1 MPHQSLKLIPGVDQ
15 NRTPALNEAAIS
27 ESNLIRF
34 VPDRQGVGLVQKIGG
49 WSLFPNNTTP
59 AASAKI
65 RALWAW
71 ADTNSINHLAYGTE
85 NNTISGQSSLVV
97 FDYDSLNPGSSSQ
110 QDITPQSAS
119 SPAQAINITATVNSN
134 VFTITDTT
142 STGITNDDSVVI
154 LTPISV
160 GGVILSGSYQ
170 CYAVSNTQY
179 QIYATDNVG
188 EPAYAIY
195 SSYPS
200 VTNAVGSGTQVTF
213 TLGDASYFPAGAT
226 VTVAG
231 MNPAGYD
238 GTYTVVSSSAGSFVV
253 ASAVVTAFV
262 SGGTATAT
270 GYGQVPIFTTTQGSA
285 TLSVNL
291 PNHNYV
297 AGDTFAVLVSTPL
310 TSSVA
315 TTGASGTGT
324 TATITFGGGGTYTV
338 GSTIVVAGVTPA
350 GYNGTQIV
358 TASTAGSVSFASA
371 ATGAMTVAG
380 TISATGPTLYGNY
393 IVQDPTAI
401 DTFSITVQSSLTF
414 QTSVTLNN
422 NTAYY
427 QYNVGYGPPVAAT
440 GYGVGGY
447 GAGGYGTGSPI
458 VSSGGTPI
466 SSDDWTLDN
475 WGETLISCS
484 YNGKIYEWNP
494 STNAITATAIPS
506 APTVNHGAFVAMP
519 QRQIVAWGSTF
530 TGIHDPLLIRWCD
543 VNNYDSWIASI
554 TNQAGSYRIPKG
566 SRIVQCIQGPQQGLI
581 WTDLGVWAMQYVG
594 PPYVYQFNEL
604 GTGCGLIGRKAAAS
618 MSGTVY
624 WMGQS
629 QFFRLGASGPEP
641 IKCPVWDVIFQD
653 IDMDNVDKIRIAP
666 NSRFGEITWYYPT
679 LSNGGEVSRYVKYN
693 TLLDQWDF
701 GSLGRTAW
709 INDSVLGPPIGAG
722 TNNFIYQHET
732 STDAAGAN
740 GAATAINAVFQTGYF
755 ALSEA
760 DIKMFVDQIWPDM
773 KWGYYDGSQNA
784 TIQMTLYAT
793 DYAGQTPIAYG
804 PYTMTQ
810 NTTFI
815 TPRMRGRLVSI
826 KIESN
831 DVGSWW
837 RIGNIR
843 YRLQPDGK
851 Y

>member
-15 NRTPALNEAAIS
+15 NKTPALNEAAIS

-34 VPDRQGVGLVQKIGG
+34 VPDRQGIGLVQKIGG
-49 WSLFPNNTTP
+49 WTLFPNNNAA

-85 NNTISGQSSLVV
+85 DNPSTGQTSLVV
-97 FDYDSLNPGSSSQ
+97 YDYDSADPSSSTARN
-110 QDITPQSAS
+110 ITPRFED
-119 SPAQAINITATVNSN
+119 SPAETVDIVSTVNSN
-134 VFTITDTT
+134 IFTITDTT
-142 STGITNDDSVVI
+142 TTGITNDDSVVI

-160 GGVILSGSYQ
+160 GGVILFGSYQ
-170 CYAVSNTQY
+170 CYAVSNTEY
-179 QIYATDNVG
+179 QILATDSIGN
-188 EPAYAIY
+188 PAYALY
-195 SSYPS
+195 SSYPNI
-200 VTNAVGSGTQVTF
+200 TNAVGSGTEVTF
-213 TLGDASYFPAGAT
+213 TLDDASYFPIGAT

-238 GTYTVVSSSAGSFVV
+238 GTYTVTASSPGEFVV
-253 ASAVVTAFV
+253 ASTTVTAFV

-270 GYGQVPIFTTTQGSA
+270 GYGVVPIFTTTEGQSA
-285 TLSVNL
+285 VEVEL
-291 PNHNYV
+291 PNH
-297 AGDTFAVLVSTPL
+297 GFIEGSTFSVLVSTPL

-324 TATITFGGGGTYTV
+324 TATLTYSGGGTYTV
-338 GSTIVVAGVTPA
+338 GSTIVVAGVTPS
-350 GYNGTQIV
+350 GYNGTYTV
-358 TASTAGSVSFASA
+358 TSSSAGSVSYASA
-371 ATGAMTVAG
+371 TTGAMTVAG
-380 TISATGPTLYGNY
+380 TISATGPTLFGNY
-393 IVQDPTAI
+393 IVQDPITI
-401 DTFSITVQSSLTF
+401 DTFTITAQSSLNFDAT
-414 QTSVTLNN
+414 VTMNGGD
-422 NTAYY
+422 AYY
-427 QYNVGYGPPVAAT
+427 EYNIGIGPPVSST

-458 VSSGGTPI
+458 VSTTGTPI
-466 SSDDWTLDN
+466 SSEDWTLDN
-475 WGETLISCS
+475 WGETLIACA

-494 STNAITATAIPS
+494 TTNAITATAIPA

-519 QRQIVAWGSTF
+519 QRQIIAWGSTF
-530 TGIHDPLLIRWCD
+530 TGIHDPLLIRWCE
-543 VNNYDSWIASI
+543 VNNYNVWTAAI

-566 SRIVQCIQGPQQGLI
+566 SRIIQCIQGPQQGLI

-604 GTGCGLIGRKAAAS
+604 GTGCGLIGKKAAGSINGAI
-618 MSGTVY
+618 Y

-629 QFFRLGASGPEP
+629 QFFRLSNNGPEP
-641 IKCPVWDVIFQD
+641 VKCPIWDVIFQD
-653 IDMDNVDKIRIAP
+653 LDKDEVDKIRIAP

-679 LSNGGEVSRYVKYN
+679 MSNGGEVSKYVKYN
-693 TLLDQWDF
+693 ILLDQWDF
-701 GSLGRTAW
+701 GTLDRTAW
-709 INDSVLGPPIGAG
+709 INDSVLGSPIGAG
-722 TNNFIYQHET
+722 SNKYIYQHET
-732 STDAAGAN
+732 STDAAGNN
-740 GAATAINAVFQTGYF
+740 GTPTAINATFQTGYF

-784 TIQMTLYAT
+784 TVNITLYAT

-804 PYTMTQ
+804 PFTMTQ

-826 KIESN
+826 KIDSN
-831 DVGSWW
+831 DVGSFW

-843 YRLQPDGK
+843 YRIQPDGK
-851 Y
+851 F